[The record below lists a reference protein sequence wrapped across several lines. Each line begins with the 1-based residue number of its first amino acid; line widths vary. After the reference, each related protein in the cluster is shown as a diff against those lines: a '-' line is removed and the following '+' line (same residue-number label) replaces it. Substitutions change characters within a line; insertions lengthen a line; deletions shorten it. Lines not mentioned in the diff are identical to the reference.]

1 MKKLLGLVLDITDT
15 TIGIHTTHTH
25 KTTILHTTQ
34 LRCGMIGYG
43 EWIVDIGG
51 TIGTSIITIG
61 ITARIII
68 QDIM

>member
-1 MKKLLGLVLDITDT
+1 LVLDIIDT
-15 TIGIHTTHTH
+15 TIGIHTTHLMVTITH

-43 EWIVDIGG
+43 EWIVGIGG
-51 TIGTSIITIG
+51 TIGTPIITIG

>member
-1 MKKLLGLVLDITDT
+1 LVLDITDT

-43 EWIVDIGG
+43 EWIVGIGG
-51 TIGTSIITIG
+51 TIGTIVVTIGTTALITIWD
-61 ITARIII
+61 T
-68 QDIM
+68 M